1 MFELETFLQ
10 TLKKML
16 EKKILSSLAIFPANF
31 DAVILILIT
40 DWYWQSIYTANCMN
54 TFRMPF
60 YFTTVK

>member
-16 EKKILSSLAIFPANF
+16 EKKILSSLAIFPASF

-40 DWYWQSIYTANCMN
+40 D
-54 TFRMPF
+54 
-60 YFTTVK
+60 